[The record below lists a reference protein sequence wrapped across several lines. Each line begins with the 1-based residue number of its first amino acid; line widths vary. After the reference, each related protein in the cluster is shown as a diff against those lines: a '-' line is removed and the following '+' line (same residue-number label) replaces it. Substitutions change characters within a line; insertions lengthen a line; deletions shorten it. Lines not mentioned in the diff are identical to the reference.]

1 MWPWRRPRSAVTEA
15 TSRETPAPVLD
26 RRVQPAGVLPQH
38 LQAWLLTGVALAM
51 IVIIAWSTHSSPS
64 RIRIPALAQP
74 VEPNQARIE
83 EYQRRL
89 DEEARRLQKEQQ
101 QLDEL
106 RIPHASGRSPRTG
119 EDASHAST
127 ASAGSDHERTLRAD
141 NVAFTRRREAPAA
154 PPAVVPQ
161 PLPLLATNPT
171 PQQPPPSD
179 LLPEGTL
186 IEAVLLNRLDGTFAG
201 PVICTVSVPVYA
213 RDTQRVLVPRGA
225 RVLGEAKPVAT
236 FGQSRLTIAFHRL
249 LLPDGRRVSLD
260 AAQGLTALGEAG
272 LTDEVDHH
280 YARIFGA
287 SLALGLLSGFA
298 QYGTRAGLNESF
310 SDTYRQAAG
319 ASVAQSG
326 LHVLDRF
333 TNILPTVTIREG
345 HRLRIY
351 LTHDVPLPTQSAA
364 PAAMGPTGR
373 DVCRMATCSSR

>member
-1 MWPWRRPRSAVTEA
+1 MWPWRRPRRAATEA

-51 IVIIAWSTHSSPS
+51 IVIIAWSTHSTPS
-64 RIRIPALAQP
+64 RVRIPALAQP

-101 QLDEL
+101 ELDEV
-106 RIPHASGRSPRTG
+106 RTAHASGKSPHTAD
-119 EDASHAST
+119 DATHAGTAST
-127 ASAGSDHERTLRAD
+127 GSDHERKLHAD

-154 PPAVVPQ
+154 QPAVVPQ
-161 PLPLLATNPT
+161 PIPT
-171 PQQPPPSD
+171 TTRAAAPEQPSSD
-179 LLPEGTL
+179 LLSEGTL

-201 PVICTVSVPVYA
+201 PVMCTVSVPVYA

-225 RVLGEAKPVAT
+225 RVLGEAKPVST
-236 FGQSRLTIAFHRL
+236 FGQSRLAIAFHRL
-249 LLPDGRRVSLD
+249 LFPDGRRVSLD

-351 LTHDVPLPTQSAA
+351 LTHDLPLPTQPAA
-364 PAAMGPTGR
+364 PASMVPTGR
-373 DVCRMATCSSR
+373 DVCRAATCSSH